1 MRSFVVALSAGG
13 AAGLSAD
20 AKIWGF
26 TEYTTKLGCEC
37 ESECE
42 TSALFDCDSAMVCT
56 VKDKNCAKG
65 TASWS
70 ITKGYYD
77 YCAFPEY
84 KTYDSLPASKK
95 AAMIQERLD
104 ADTKSGSY
112 PSGASLAGVFTES
125 VRVSFDASSDVFPQA
140 NRKKYIHSV
149 GTVSAVKFVKTG
161 GSYTG
166 LFEGADHGLVR
177 FSAATAPTPKDGF
190 PPGLGMKLF
199 RDGLPSANFMAMPGL
214 DNQACSVGN
223 FFAQNF
229 TNHLHG
235 GDGFAKKLLA
245 AKFWQAS
252 YCPKVVG
259 LSDLAAYTQ
268 DGKRVEKPE
277 FPFHLNLV
285 PSKGVDVQV
294 PCDDYQQGLRNFAS
308 NLKPGTRLFDAYTQ
322 ATPTSEYELIGYYEV
337 TGSFSTTKFGDD
349 ALLQTPVHGGGLP
362 GAP

>member
-1 MRSFVVALSAGG
+1 
-13 AAGLSAD
+13 
-20 AKIWGF
+20 
-26 TEYTTKLGCEC
+26 
-37 ESECE
+37 
-42 TSALFDCDSAMVCT
+42 
-56 VKDKNCAKG
+56 
-65 TASWS
+65 
-70 ITKGYYD
+70 
-77 YCAFPEY
+77 
-84 KTYDSLPASKK
+84 
-95 AAMIQERLD
+95 
-104 ADTKSGSY
+104 
-112 PSGASLAGVFTES
+112 
-125 VRVSFDASSDVFPQA
+125 VSFDASSDVFPQA

-177 FSAATAPTPKDGF
+177 FSAAAAPTPADGY

-252 YCPKVVG
+252 YCPKMVG

-294 PCDDYQQGLRNFAS
+294 PCDDYQQGLRNFAT

-337 TGSFSTTKFGDD
+337 TGSGFSTTKFGDD
-349 ALLQTPVHGGGLP
+349 ALFFKHQYMEEDFQVHPEWLGQINKGVQCGMDKVSTQPPRETQGCSAPFSRRAAAQNVQPCPFALR
-362 GAP
+362 GAPCPH